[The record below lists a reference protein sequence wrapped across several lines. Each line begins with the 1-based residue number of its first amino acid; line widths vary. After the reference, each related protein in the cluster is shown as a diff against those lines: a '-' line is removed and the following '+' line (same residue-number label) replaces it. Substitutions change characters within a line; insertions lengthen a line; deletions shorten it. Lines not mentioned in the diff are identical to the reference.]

1 MNELRWELSSSGC
14 RTAQKAYLVCSA
26 LSHPGIARLFDCG
39 VVFLKQALLSE
50 LGVARQVMGG
60 HEGRELAACKATL
73 KDITNELS
81 QAHHQQRQLEVD
93 RDKSEASLLE
103 QLQTACRNLALVQ
116 KSLAHAEEQNQT
128 LTKAA
133 EFTTSELDGLKA
145 SFSAVKIANDALT
158 GDIEFLRRTQE
169 EMRTEKHGLETS
181 LQEVQGGRKELQ
193 HQLDSLRLKV
203 KDMEE
208 SRCNLETKLQNV
220 WFLASKGQHL
230 DFQEDIVT
238 MVGPDVGGN
247 HRPTY
252 PSQKQLI
259 EVKPIEK
266 KCNEEF
272 SAQDTLSKCVEL
284 MQTDQAYCVHEHDME
299 CDTSGVLDH
308 SLSSAI
314 SRTPNRSHT
323 SAHLKEHNQA
333 RNRSPCHSPRARS
346 SDSQNKQ
353 YSPSSIV
360 DGLQRHI
367 RRLMRSIETQDA
379 QRERLILGMQE
390 QRAKIELLMK
400 QQTEAGLQSGECE
413 RLPVQQAD
421 HVHEEKDEFVA
432 SLSHEIDKLQTVL
445 QSERAAHHGAV
456 SVRDKLVA
464 QVAELTATIEAAEM
478 NNSQLQRN
486 AQERQRE
493 CERLKDII
501 ADSQTGLKE
510 AACERERAMQECEIV
525 KQRAM
530 CAERQSDCLTQ
541 DLQSLRMEMKRLE
554 LESESLRNAAESENI
569 RLSKM
574 NQDSQACV
582 MQLEDEK
589 KVMEE
594 RLHQLES
601 QWTCLEETSRSWE
614 NNYNN
619 LLAASKIWE
628 ASRAKMEGERQL
640 LDDELRKTA
649 EDRDR
654 VLEESQTLAQQ
665 HGKASLELQVVRCSH
680 FARLARIAW
689 EHVCSQIVSRFR
701 IGRRSP

>member
-1 MNELRWELSSSGC
+1 M
-14 RTAQKAYLVCSA
+14 
-26 LSHPGIARLFDCG
+26 
-39 VVFLKQALLSE
+39 FLKQALLSE
-50 LGVARQVMGG
+50 LGVARQVIGG

-81 QAHHQQRQLEVD
+81 QAHHQQRQLEAD

-116 KSLAHAEEQNQT
+116 KSLAHSEEQNQT

-158 GDIEFLRRTQE
+158 RDIEFLRRTQE
-169 EMRTEKHGLETS
+169 EMRTEKHCLETS
-181 LQEVQGGRKELQ
+181 LQEAQGGKKELQ

-208 SRCNLETKLQNV
+208 SRCSLETKLQNV
-220 WFLASKGQHL
+220 WFLAVKSQHL

-238 MVGPDVGGN
+238 MIASEVGGN

-259 EVKPIEK
+259 EVKPIET
-266 KCNEEF
+266 KCNKELV
-272 SAQDTLSKCVEL
+272 AQDTLSQRGAVEL
-284 MQTDQAYCVHEHDME
+284 MQTDQACCVHAHDME
-299 CDTSGVLDH
+299 CNKSGVLDD
-308 SLSSAI
+308 SLSSAV
-314 SRTPNRSHT
+314 SRTPNRCHI

-333 RNRSPCHSPRARS
+333 RNRSPCHSPKARS
-346 SDSQNKQ
+346 SDPQNKQ
-353 YSPSSIV
+353 YSPSSMV

-379 QRERLILGMQE
+379 QRERLIFGMQE

-400 QQTEAGLQSGECE
+400 QQTEAGLQSGEFE

-432 SLSHEIDKLQTVL
+432 GFSHEIDKLQTVL
-445 QSERAAHHGAV
+445 QAERAALRLAV
-456 SVRDKLVA
+456 SERDKLTA

-478 NNSQLQRN
+478 NNSQLHKN

-493 CERLKDII
+493 CERLEDII

-530 CAERQSDCLTQ
+530 CAERQSECLAQ
-541 DLQSLRMEMKRLE
+541 DLQSLRMEMERLE

-569 RLSKM
+569 KLSKM

-582 MQLEDEK
+582 VQLEDEK
-589 KVMEE
+589 KVMKE

-654 VLEESQTLAQQ
+654 VLEESQALAQQ
-665 HGKASLELQVVRCSH
+665 HGKASLELQVVARCSH
-680 FARLARIAW
+680 FARLVIVVW
-689 EHVCSQIVSRFR
+689 ERM
-701 IGRRSP
+701 